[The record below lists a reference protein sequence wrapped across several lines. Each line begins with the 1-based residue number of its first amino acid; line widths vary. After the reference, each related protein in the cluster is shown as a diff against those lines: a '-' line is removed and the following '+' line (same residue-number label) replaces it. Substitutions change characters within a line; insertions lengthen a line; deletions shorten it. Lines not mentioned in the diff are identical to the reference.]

1 MEILYITLGISIILN
16 IFLIRRGIRL
26 ISQVELTQRNSITIV
41 ENTQQRLETMLEEMR
56 QLDLKGSFESDDE
69 VGVVFKELKDVIET
83 YKNII

>member
-41 ENTQQRLETMLEEMR
+41 ENTQQRLETMLDEMR

-83 YKNII
+83 YKNIT

>member
-1 MEILYITLGISIILN
+1 
-16 IFLIRRGIRL
+16 L

-41 ENTQQRLETMLEEMR
+41 ENTQQRLEAMLEEMR

>member
-41 ENTQQRLETMLEEMR
+41 ENTQQRLETMLDEMR

>member
-1 MEILYITLGISIILN
+1 MEILYITFGISIILN

-41 ENTQQRLETMLEEMR
+41 ENTQQRLEAMLEEMR

>member
-41 ENTQQRLETMLEEMR
+41 ENTLQKLEAMLEEMR

>member
-41 ENTQQRLETMLEEMR
+41 ENTQQRLEIMLEEMR
-56 QLDLKGSFESDDE
+56 KLDLKGSFESDDE

>member
-41 ENTQQRLETMLEEMR
+41 ENTQQRLEVMLEEMR
-56 QLDLKGSFESDDE
+56 QLDLKGSFES
-69 VGVVFKELKDVIET
+69 
-83 YKNII
+83 

>member
-41 ENTQQRLETMLEEMR
+41 ENTQQRLEAMLEEMR

>member
-41 ENTQQRLETMLEEMR
+41 ENTQQRLEVMLEEMR